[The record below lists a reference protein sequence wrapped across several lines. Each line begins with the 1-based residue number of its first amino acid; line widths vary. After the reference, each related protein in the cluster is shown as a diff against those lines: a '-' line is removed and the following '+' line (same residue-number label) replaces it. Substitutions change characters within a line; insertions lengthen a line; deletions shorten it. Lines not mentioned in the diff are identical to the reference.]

1 MVTKHA
7 PEQLVLRLSSSAED
21 QRRAVLARGFYCMH
35 LRATIS
41 RAQCHAAQLE
51 EPPQAR
57 GAARRKNERGA
68 VQGGAKWGT
77 RSPSAAYCRSGACEQ
92 GKGVLAEDGMLQ
104 RRLCPC
110 CRGRRWVPDV
120 DVPATE
126 RVG

>member
-1 MVTKHA
+1 MVTRRA
-7 PEQLVLRLSSSAED
+7 EQMELRLGANDE
-21 QRRAVLARGFYCMH
+21 RAAVLSRGFYCLH

-41 RAQCHAAQLE
+41 RAQCHAAQLT
-51 EPPQAR
+51 EPPRAR
-57 GAARRKNERGA
+57 GAARPKGERGA
-68 VQGGAKWGT
+68 LQGGAKWTT

-92 GKGVLAEDGMLQ
+92 GRGILAEDGLLQ

>member
-1 MVTKHA
+1 MVTRA
-7 PEQLVLRLSSSAED
+7 PPEQLTLRLASTPED
-21 QRRAVLARGFYCMH
+21 ERRAVLARGFYCVH

-51 EPPQAR
+51 DPPQAR
-57 GAARRKNERGA
+57 GAARPKGERA
-68 VQGGAKWGT
+68 PLQGGAKWRA

-92 GKGVLAEDGMLQ
+92 GRGILAEDGLVQ